1 MGKTWIVEQ
10 YAMRKDSVAG
20 WDVDDGSANE
30 LGKFETLQEAR
41 EFYDAFDIEEDFRK
55 IMDSSHTGAMRN
67 RGYQLVLSEHDGSED
82 AVDEWATLNAKSFT
96 YDDLDASE

>member
-41 EFYDAFDIEEDFRK
+41 EFYDAFDLEEDFRK
-55 IMDSSHTGAMRN
+55 IKDSSRTGAMRN
-67 RGYQLVLSEHDGSED
+67 RGYQLVLSERDDSDD
-82 AVDEWATLNAKSFT
+82 AADEWTILDAKAFT
-96 YDDLDASE
+96 YDDLDAE